1 MSIKKLNKLTM
12 MTKEGKDILINL
24 VKNNDELEN
33 EVENNLIETE
43 MFYVIEI
50 LDELKGISNY
60 GIGFYNYN
68 FIEIYRDLR
77 NEINF
82 IDSCIEISNN
92 YGVFNI
98 DEDKWI
104 KELYEK
110 ATDLYYMDYENQNYN
125 NLENEV
131 ESKIDELRDLLV
143 SKFNDM
149 TNIDNY
155 DIEGYLIDSSYID
168 KLIDNNIVYY
178 YDDNSYELKT
188 EDEYINNIK
197 VFYSNGNIENEIS
210 EYIGVS
216 KQYLKEELNNYIES
230 NGSQI
235 IYDIDDPLNI
245 FNNATCTGFFIEEY
259 EILPVTLMAKD
270 NKDILLNMVIVVG

>member
-24 VKNNDELEN
+24 VKNNDELKN

-43 MFYVIEI
+43 MFYIREI

-60 GIGFYNYN
+60 SIGFYNYN

-77 NEINF
+77 F

-104 KELYEK
+104 KELYKK
-110 ATDLYYMDYENQNYN
+110 AVDLYYMDSKDENYN

-131 ESKIDELRDLLV
+131 ELKFYELRDLLV

-149 TNIDNY
+149 TNIYNY
-155 DIEGYLIDSSYID
+155 DIEGYLIDIYID

-178 YDDNSYELKT
+178 YDDNNYELKT
-188 EDEYINNIK
+188 EDEYIDNIK

-210 EYIGVS
+210 EYIGIS

-235 IYDIDDPLNI
+235 IYDIDNPLNI
-245 FNNATCTGFFIEEY
+245 FNNATCIGFFIDEY
-259 EILPVTLMAKD
+259 ELLPVTLMAKD
-270 NKDILLNMVIVVG
+270 NTDILLNMVIVVG

>member
-24 VKNNDELEN
+24 IKNNDELKN
-33 EVENNLIETE
+33 EVEDYLIEAE
-43 MFYVIEI
+43 MFYVREI

-60 GIGFYNYN
+60 SIGFYNNN

-77 NEINF
+77 NNIDF
-82 IDSCIEISNN
+82 ADSCIEISNK

-98 DEDKWI
+98 DEDKHI

-110 ATDLYYMDYENQNYN
+110 ANNLYCMDYEDENYS

-131 ESKIDELRDLLV
+131 ELEIDELRDLLV

-149 TNIDNY
+149 TNIYNY
-155 DIEGYLIDSSYID
+155 DIEGYLVDSSYID
-168 KLIDNNIVYY
+168 ILIDNNIVYY
-178 YDDNSYELKT
+178 YDDNNYELKT
-188 EDEYINNIK
+188 ENEYIDNIK

-210 EYIGVS
+210 EYIGIS
-216 KQYLKEELNNYIES
+216 KQYLKEEINNYIES
-230 NGSQI
+230 NGSQV
-235 IYDIDDPLNI
+235 IYDIDNPLNI
-245 FNNATCTGFFIEEY
+245 FNNATCIGFFIDEY
-259 EILPVTLMAKD
+259 ELLPVTLMAK
-270 NKDILLNMVIVVG
+270 NNEDILLNMIIIAG

>member
-24 VKNNDELEN
+24 IKNNDELKN
-33 EVENNLIETE
+33 EVEDYLIETE
-43 MFYVIEI
+43 MFYIREI

-60 GIGFYNYN
+60 SIGFYNNN

-98 DEDKWI
+98 DEDEWI
-104 KELYEK
+104 KELYGK
-110 ATDLYYMDYENQNYN
+110 ANNLYYMDYENQNYN

-131 ESKIDELRDLLV
+131 ELEIDELRDLLV

-155 DIEGYLIDSSYID
+155 DIEGYLIDIYVD
-168 KLIDNNIVYY
+168 KLIYNNIVYY

-188 EDEYINNIK
+188 KDEYINNIK

-216 KQYLKEELNNYIES
+216 KQYLKEKLNNYIES

-235 IYDIDDPLNI
+235 IYDIDNPLNI
-245 FNNATCTGFFIEEY
+245 FNNATCTGFFIDEY
-259 EILPVTLMAKD
+259 EFLPVTLIAKN

>member
-24 VKNNDELEN
+24 VENNDELKN

-43 MFYVIEI
+43 MFFIREI

-60 GIGFYNYN
+60 NIGFYNYN

-110 ATDLYYMDYENQNYN
+110 ANNLYYMDYENQNYN

-131 ESKIDELRDLLV
+131 ELEIDELRDLLV

-149 TNIDNY
+149 TNIGNY

-168 KLIDNNIVYY
+168 MLVDNNIVYY
-178 YDDNSYELKT
+178 YDNNSYELKT
-188 EDEYINNIK
+188 KDEYINNIK

-210 EYIGVS
+210 KYTGVS
-216 KQYLKEELNNYIES
+216 KQYLKEKLNNYIES

-235 IYDIDDPLNI
+235 IYDIDNPLNI
-245 FNNATCTGFFIEEY
+245 FNNATCIGFFIDEY
-259 EILPVTLMAKD
+259 EILPVTLMAK
-270 NKDILLNMVIVVG
+270 NNEDILLNMIIVVG

>member
-12 MTKEGKDILINL
+12 TTKEGKDILINL
-24 VKNNDELEN
+24 VKNNDELKN

-43 MFYVIEI
+43 MFFIREI

-60 GIGFYNYN
+60 NIGFYNYN

-92 YGVFNI
+92 YGVFNT
-98 DEDKWI
+98 DEYEHI

-131 ESKIDELRDLLV
+131 ELKIDELRDLLV

-149 TNIDNY
+149 TNIYNY
-155 DIEGYLIDSSYID
+155 DIEDYLTDIYID
-168 KLIDNNIVYY
+168 TLIDNNIVYY
-178 YDDNSYELKT
+178 YDDNNYELKT
-188 EDEYINNIK
+188 KDEYINNIK
-197 VFYSNGNIENEIS
+197 VFYSNGNVENEMS
-210 EYIGVS
+210 EYIGIS
-216 KQYLKEELNNYIES
+216 KQYLKEKLNNYIEC

-235 IYDIDDPLNI
+235 IYDIDNPLNI
-245 FNNATCTGFFIEEY
+245 FNNATCIGFFINEY
-259 EILPVTLMAKD
+259 ELLPVTLMEKD
-270 NKDILLNMVIVVG
+270 NTDILLNMIIVVG

>member
-12 MTKEGKDILINL
+12 TTKEGKDILINL

-43 MFYVIEI
+43 MFYIREI
-50 LDELKGISNY
+50 LDDLKGVSNY

-104 KELYEK
+104 KELYKK

-131 ESKIDELRDLLV
+131 ELKIDELRDLLV

-188 EDEYINNIK
+188 KDEYINNIK
-197 VFYSNGNIENEIS
+197 VFYSNGNVENEIS
-210 EYIGVS
+210 EYTGIS
-216 KQYLKEELNNYIES
+216 KQYLKEKLNNYIEC
-230 NGSQI
+230 NGSQV
-235 IYDIDDPLNI
+235 IYDIDNPLNI
-245 FNNATCTGFFIEEY
+245 FNNATCIGFFIDEY
-259 EILPVTLMAKD
+259 EILPVTLMTKD
-270 NKDILLNMVIVVG
+270 NTDILLNIIIIVG

>member
-12 MTKEGKDILINL
+12 ITKEGNDILINL
-24 VKNNDELEN
+24 IKNNDELKN
-33 EVENNLIETE
+33 EVEDYLIESE
-43 MFYVIEI
+43 MFYIREI

-60 GIGFYNYN
+60 SIGFYNYN
-68 FIEIYRDLR
+68 FIEICRDLR
-77 NEINF
+77 DNINF

-110 ATDLYYMDYENQNYN
+110 ANNLYCMDYEDENYD

-131 ESKIDELRDLLV
+131 EKQINELRDLLV

-149 TNIDNY
+149 TNIYNY
-155 DIEGYLIDSSYID
+155 DIENYLTDIYID

-178 YDDNSYELKT
+178 YDDNNYELKT
-188 EDEYINNIK
+188 ENEYIDNIK
-197 VFYSNGNIENEIS
+197 VFYSNGNVENEIS

-235 IYDIDDPLNI
+235 IYDIDNPLNI
-245 FNNATCTGFFIEEY
+245 FNNATCIGFFIDEY
-259 EILPVTLMAKD
+259 ELLPVTLMTKD
-270 NKDILLNMVIVVG
+270 NTDILLNMVIVVG

>member
-12 MTKEGKDILINL
+12 ITKEGNDILINL
-24 VKNNDELEN
+24 IKNNDELKN
-33 EVENNLIETE
+33 EVEDYLIESE
-43 MFYVIEI
+43 MFYIREI

-60 GIGFYNYN
+60 SIGFYNYN
-68 FIEIYRDLR
+68 FIEICRDLR
-77 NEINF
+77 DNINF

-110 ATDLYYMDYENQNYN
+110 TNNLYCMDYEDENYD

-131 ESKIDELRDLLV
+131 EKQINELRDLLV

-149 TNIDNY
+149 TNIYNY
-155 DIEGYLIDSSYID
+155 DIENYLTDIYID

-178 YDDNSYELKT
+178 YDDNNYELKT
-188 EDEYINNIK
+188 ENEYIDNIK
-197 VFYSNGNIENEIS
+197 VFYSNGNVENEIS

-216 KQYLKEELNNYIES
+216 KQYLKEKLNNYIEC

-235 IYDIDDPLNI
+235 IYDIDNPLNI
-245 FNNATCTGFFIEEY
+245 FNNATCIGFFIDEY
-259 EILPVTLMAKD
+259 ELLPVTLMTKD
-270 NKDILLNMVIVVG
+270 NTDILLNMVIVVG

>member
-1 MSIKKLNKLTM
+1 MSIKKLNKLTIT
-12 MTKEGKDILINL
+12 TKEGNDILINL
-24 VKNNDELEN
+24 VKNNDELKN
-33 EVENNLIETE
+33 EVENDMIETE
-43 MFYVIEI
+43 MFYIREI

-60 GIGFYNYN
+60 NIGFYNYN

-98 DEDKWI
+98 DEDEWI
-104 KELYEK
+104 KELYGK
-110 ATDLYYMDYENQNYN
+110 ATDLYYMEYEDENYN

-131 ESKIDELRDLLV
+131 ELKIDELRDLLV
-143 SKFNDM
+143 SKFNNM

-155 DIEGYLIDSSYID
+155 DIESYLIDSSYID
-168 KLIDNNIVYY
+168 TLVDNNIVYY
-178 YDDNSYELKT
+178 YDDNNYELKT

-210 EYIGVS
+210 EYVGIS
-216 KQYLKEELNNYIES
+216 KQYLKEKLNNYIES

-235 IYDIDDPLNI
+235 IYDIDNPLNI
-245 FNNATCTGFFIEEY
+245 FNNATCIGFFIDEY
-259 EILPVTLMAKD
+259 EILPVTLMEKN
-270 NKDILLNMVIVVG
+270 NKDILLNMIIVAG

>member
-1 MSIKKLNKLTM
+1 MSIKKLNKLTIT
-12 MTKEGKDILINL
+12 TKEGNDILINL
-24 VKNNDELEN
+24 VKNNDELKN
-33 EVENNLIETE
+33 EVENDMIETE
-43 MFYVIEI
+43 MFYIREI

-60 GIGFYNYN
+60 NIGFYNYN

-98 DEDKWI
+98 DEDEWI
-104 KELYEK
+104 KELYGK
-110 ATDLYYMDYENQNYN
+110 ATDLYYMEYEDENYN

-131 ESKIDELRDLLV
+131 ELKIDELRDLLV
-143 SKFNDM
+143 SKFNNM

-155 DIEGYLIDSSYID
+155 DIESYLIDSSYID
-168 KLIDNNIVYY
+168 TLIDNNIVYY
-178 YDDNSYELKT
+178 YDDNNYKLKT
-188 EDEYINNIK
+188 EDEYIDNIK

-216 KQYLKEELNNYIES
+216 KQYLKEKLNNYIEC

-235 IYDIDDPLNI
+235 IYDIDNPLNI
-245 FNNATCTGFFIEEY
+245 FNNATCIGFFIDEY
-259 EILPVTLMAKD
+259 EILPVTLMAKN

>member
-12 MTKEGKDILINL
+12 ITKEGNDILINL
-24 VKNNDELEN
+24 IKNNDELKN
-33 EVENNLIETE
+33 EVEDYLIESE
-43 MFYVIEI
+43 MFYIREI

-60 GIGFYNYN
+60 SIGFYNYN
-68 FIEIYRDLR
+68 FIEICRDLR
-77 NEINF
+77 DNINF

-110 ATDLYYMDYENQNYN
+110 ANNLYCMDYEDENYD

-131 ESKIDELRDLLV
+131 ELEIDELRDLLV

-149 TNIDNY
+149 TNIYNY
-155 DIEGYLIDSSYID
+155 DIENYLTDIYID

-178 YDDNSYELKT
+178 YDDNNYELKT
-188 EDEYINNIK
+188 ENEYIDNIK
-197 VFYSNGNIENEIS
+197 VFYSNGNVENEIS

-235 IYDIDDPLNI
+235 IYDIDNPLNI
-245 FNNATCTGFFIEEY
+245 FNNATCIGFFIDEY
-259 EILPVTLMAKD
+259 ELLPVTLMTKD
-270 NKDILLNMVIVVG
+270 NTDILLNMVIVVG

>member
-12 MTKEGKDILINL
+12 MTKEGNDILINL
-24 VKNNDELEN
+24 IKNNDELKN

-43 MFYVIEI
+43 MFYIRDI
-50 LDELKGISNY
+50 LDELEGISNY
-60 GIGFYNYN
+60 NIGFYNYN

-110 ATDLYYMDYENQNYN
+110 ANNLYCMDYENQNYN

-131 ESKIDELRDLLV
+131 ELEVDELRDLLV

-149 TNIDNY
+149 TNIYNY
-155 DIEGYLIDSSYID
+155 DIESYFIDSSYID
-168 KLIDNNIVYY
+168 TLIDNNIVYY

-188 EDEYINNIK
+188 ENEYIDNIK
-197 VFYSNGNIENEIS
+197 VFYSNGNVENEIS
-210 EYIGVS
+210 EYIGIS
-216 KQYLKEELNNYIES
+216 KQYLKEKLNNYIEC
-230 NGSQI
+230 NGSQV
-235 IYDIDDPLNI
+235 IYDIDNPLNI
-245 FNNATCTGFFIEEY
+245 FNNATCIGFFIDEY
-259 EILPVTLMAKD
+259 EILPVTLMKKD
-270 NKDILLNMVIVVG
+270 NEDILLNMVIVVG

>member
-12 MTKEGKDILINL
+12 ITKEGNDILINL
-24 VKNNDELEN
+24 IKNNDELKN
-33 EVENNLIETE
+33 EVEDYLIESE
-43 MFYVIEI
+43 MFYIRAI

-60 GIGFYNYN
+60 SIGFYNYN
-68 FIEIYRDLR
+68 FIEICRDLR
-77 NEINF
+77 NNINF

-92 YGVFNI
+92 YGVFNV

-110 ATDLYYMDYENQNYN
+110 ANNLYCMDYEDENYD

-131 ESKIDELRDLLV
+131 EKQINELRDLLV

-149 TNIDNY
+149 TNIYNY
-155 DIEGYLIDSSYID
+155 DIENYLTDIYVD

-178 YDDNSYELKT
+178 YDDNNYELKT
-188 EDEYINNIK
+188 KDEYINNIK

-210 EYIGVS
+210 EYIGIS

-235 IYDIDDPLNI
+235 IYDIDKPLNI
-245 FNNATCTGFFIEEY
+245 LNNATCIGFFIDEY
-259 EILPVTLMAKD
+259 ELLPVTLMTKD
-270 NKDILLNMVIVVG
+270 NTDILLNMVIVVG

>member
-12 MTKEGKDILINL
+12 ITKEGSDILINL
-24 VKNNDELEN
+24 IKNNDELKN
-33 EVENNLIETE
+33 EVEDYLIETE
-43 MFYVIEI
+43 MFYIREI

-98 DEDKWI
+98 DENKWI

-110 ATDLYYMDYENQNYN
+110 VNNLYYMDYENENYN

-131 ESKIDELRDLLV
+131 ELEVDELRDLLV

-149 TNIDNY
+149 TNIHNY
-155 DIEGYLIDSSYID
+155 DIENYLTDIYVD
-168 KLIDNNIVYY
+168 KLIDDNIVYY
-178 YDDNSYELKT
+178 YDDNNYELKT
-188 EDEYINNIK
+188 EDEYIDNIK

-216 KQYLKEELNNYIES
+216 KQYLKEKLNNYIEC

-235 IYDIDDPLNI
+235 IYDIDNPLNI
-245 FNNATCTGFFIEEY
+245 FNNATCIGFFIDEY
-259 EILPVTLMAKD
+259 ELLPVTLMAKD

>member
-12 MTKEGKDILINL
+12 ITKEGNDILINL
-24 VKNNDELEN
+24 IKNNDELKN
-33 EVENNLIETE
+33 EVEDYLIESE
-43 MFYVIEI
+43 MLYIREI

-60 GIGFYNYN
+60 SIGFYNYN
-68 FIEIYRDLR
+68 FIEICRDLR
-77 NEINF
+77 DNINF

-110 ATDLYYMDYENQNYN
+110 TNNLYCMDYEDENYD

-131 ESKIDELRDLLV
+131 ELEIDELRDLLV

-149 TNIDNY
+149 TNIYNY
-155 DIEGYLIDSSYID
+155 DIENYLTDIYID

-178 YDDNSYELKT
+178 YDDNNYELKT
-188 EDEYINNIK
+188 KDEYINNIK
-197 VFYSNGNIENEIS
+197 VFYSNGNVENEIS

-216 KQYLKEELNNYIES
+216 KQYLKEKLNNYIEC

-235 IYDIDDPLNI
+235 IYDIDNPLNI
-245 FNNATCTGFFIEEY
+245 FNNATCIGFFIDEY
-259 EILPVTLMAKD
+259 EILPVTLMTKD
-270 NKDILLNMVIVVG
+270 NTDILLNMVIVVG

>member
-1 MSIKKLNKLTM
+1 MSIKKLNKLTIT
-12 MTKEGKDILINL
+12 TKEGNDILINL
-24 VKNNDELEN
+24 VKNNDELKN
-33 EVENNLIETE
+33 EVENDMIETE
-43 MFYVIEI
+43 MFYIRDI

-60 GIGFYNYN
+60 NIGFYNYN

-98 DEDKWI
+98 DEDEWI
-104 KELYEK
+104 KELYGK
-110 ATDLYYMDYENQNYN
+110 ATDLYYMEYEDENYN

-131 ESKIDELRDLLV
+131 ELKIDELRDLLV
-143 SKFNDM
+143 SKFNNM

-155 DIEGYLIDSSYID
+155 DIESYLIDSSYID
-168 KLIDNNIVYY
+168 TLVDNNIVYY
-178 YDDNSYELKT
+178 YDDNNYELKT

-210 EYIGVS
+210 EYVGIS
-216 KQYLKEELNNYIES
+216 KQYLKEKLNNYIES

-235 IYDIDDPLNI
+235 IYDIDNPLNI
-245 FNNATCTGFFIEEY
+245 FNNATCIGFFIDEY
-259 EILPVTLMAKD
+259 ELLPVTLMAKD
-270 NKDILLNMVIVVG
+270 NADILLNMVIVAG

>member
-24 VKNNDELEN
+24 IKNNDELKN
-33 EVENNLIETE
+33 EVEDYLIETE
-43 MFYVIEI
+43 MFYIREI

-60 GIGFYNYN
+60 SIGFYNNN

-98 DEDKWI
+98 DEDEWI
-104 KELYEK
+104 KELYGK
-110 ATDLYYMDYENQNYN
+110 ANNLYYMDYENQNYN

-131 ESKIDELRDLLV
+131 ELEIDELRDLLV

-155 DIEGYLIDSSYID
+155 DIEGYLIDIYVD

-188 EDEYINNIK
+188 KDEYINNIK

-216 KQYLKEELNNYIES
+216 KQYLKEKLNNYIES

-235 IYDIDDPLNI
+235 IYDIDNPLNI
-245 FNNATCTGFFIEEY
+245 FNNATCIGFLIDEY
-259 EILPVTLMAKD
+259 EILPVTLMTKE
-270 NKDILLNMVIVVG
+270 NKDILLNMIIVAG

>member
-12 MTKEGKDILINL
+12 TTKEGKDILINL

-43 MFYVIEI
+43 MFFIREI

-60 GIGFYNYN
+60 SIGFYNNN

-98 DEDKWI
+98 DEDKWV
-104 KELYEK
+104 KELYKK

-131 ESKIDELRDLLV
+131 ELKIDELRDLLV

-178 YDDNSYELKT
+178 YDDNNYELKT
-188 EDEYINNIK
+188 KDEYINNIK
-197 VFYSNGNIENEIS
+197 VFYSNGNVENEIS
-210 EYIGVS
+210 EYTGIS
-216 KQYLKEELNNYIES
+216 KQYLKEKLNNYIEC
-230 NGSQI
+230 NGSQV
-235 IYDIDDPLNI
+235 IYDIDNPLNI
-245 FNNATCTGFFIEEY
+245 FNNATCIGFFINEY
-259 EILPVTLMAKD
+259 ELLPVTLMEKD
-270 NKDILLNMVIVVG
+270 NTDILLNMIIVAG

>member
-12 MTKEGKDILINL
+12 ITKEGSDILINL
-24 VKNNDELEN
+24 IKNNDELKN
-33 EVENNLIETE
+33 EVEDYLIETE
-43 MFYVIEI
+43 MFYIREI

-60 GIGFYNYN
+60 NIGFYNYN

-104 KELYEK
+104 KELYKK

-131 ESKIDELRDLLV
+131 ELKIDELRDLLV

-155 DIEGYLIDSSYID
+155 DIEGYLIDIYVD

-188 EDEYINNIK
+188 KDEYINNYK
-197 VFYSNGNIENEIS
+197 
-210 EYIGVS
+210 
-216 KQYLKEELNNYIES
+216 NNF
-230 NGSQI
+230 SQS
-235 IYDIDDPLNI
+235 
-245 FNNATCTGFFIEEY
+245 
-259 EILPVTLMAKD
+259 
-270 NKDILLNMVIVVG
+270 

>member
-12 MTKEGKDILINL
+12 ITKEGSDILINL
-24 VKNNDELEN
+24 IKNNDELKN
-33 EVENNLIETE
+33 EVEDYLIETE
-43 MFYVIEI
+43 MFFIREI

-60 GIGFYNYN
+60 SIGFYNNN

-92 YGVFNI
+92 YGVFNT
-98 DEDKWI
+98 DEYEYI

-110 ATDLYYMDYENQNYN
+110 ANNLYYMDYEDENYN

-131 ESKIDELRDLLV
+131 GLKIDELRDLLV

-149 TNIDNY
+149 TNIYNY
-155 DIEGYLIDSSYID
+155 DIENYLTDIYVD

-188 EDEYINNIK
+188 ENEYIDNIK
-197 VFYSNGNIENEIS
+197 VFYSNGNVENEIS
-210 EYIGVS
+210 EYMGVS
-216 KQYLKEELNNYIES
+216 KQYLKEKLNNYIES
-230 NGSQI
+230 NGSQV
-235 IYDIDDPLNI
+235 IYDIDNPLNI
-245 FNNATCTGFFIEEY
+245 FNNATCIGFFIDEY
-259 EILPVTLMAKD
+259 ELLPVTLMKKD
-270 NKDILLNMVIVVG
+270 NEDILLNMVIVVG